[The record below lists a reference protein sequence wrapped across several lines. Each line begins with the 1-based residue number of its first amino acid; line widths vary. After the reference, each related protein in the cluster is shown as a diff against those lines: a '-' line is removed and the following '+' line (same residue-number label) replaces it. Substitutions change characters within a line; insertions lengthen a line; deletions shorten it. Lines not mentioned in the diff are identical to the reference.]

1 MSELSQLIIVV
12 DFGPLCFGCGFL
24 VALIVTRN
32 K

>member
-1 MSELSQLIIVV
+1 MSELSQFIIVV